1 MFKTTMKVIIIGSGI
16 AGLASAVRLQAAGFN
31 VTVLEANAYFGGK
44 LTEFSKD
51 GFRFDA
57 GPSLFTLPQLV
68 LDLYIIAKQN
78 ENHFEYIQL
87 EKACNYF
94 YEDGTRFT
102 AYHNQENMAN
112 ELHQKLGLTNTKPFF
127 NYLQKAAF
135 RYKTTVPIF
144 IENSLH
150 KIKNFMNWAS
160 FKGFFC
166 VPMLN
171 LFNNMNHENEQIFTD
186 KRLVQYFNRFAT
198 YNGSNPY
205 QSPAL
210 LNMIPHLESNIG
222 TFFPKNGMHQISQ
235 SIYQLAVDLG
245 VKFEFNKKVI
255 EIILNEKNKQVK
267 GIKTDSDFYEAAIVL
282 SNMDIFP
289 TYKKLLPKVKHP
301 EKILAQEKSS
311 SALIFYWGINKQFAE
326 LDLHN
331 ILFTNNYEEEFK
343 QIFKD
348 KTIYKDPTIYINITS
363 KYKPDDAPTGCEN
376 WFVMINTPNNQG
388 QNWDELIAEAR
399 KNIITKINRLLKTN
413 IEEFII
419 TENVLDPRSI
429 ETKTSSHLGALYGNA
444 SNNMFAAFLRHK
456 NFSSNIKGLYFCGGS
471 VHPGGG
477 IPLCLNSAKIAVE
490 LIKDD
495 YGM

>member
-1 MFKTTMKVIIIGSGI
+1 MKIVIVGSGI
-16 AGLASAVRLQAAGFN
+16 AGLASAVRLQAMGFK

-44 LTEFSKD
+44 LTEFTQQ

-68 LDLYIIAKQN
+68 LELYDIAKQN
-78 ENHFEYIQL
+78 KNSFEYLQL

-102 AYHNQENMAN
+102 AYHQPEKMAN
-112 ELHQKLGLTNTKPFF
+112 ELNQKLGITNPKPFF
-127 NYLQKAAF
+127 QYLKNAEF
-135 RYKTTVPIF
+135 RYKTTTPIF
-144 IENSLH
+144 IESSLH
-150 KIKNFMNWAS
+150 KVKNF
-160 FKGFFC
+160 
-166 VPMLN
+166 LN
-171 LFNNMNHENEQIFTD
+171 LATLKGILSIPKLDLFNSMNHENEQIFAD

-235 SIYQLAVDLG
+235 SIYQLALGLG
-245 VKFEFNKKVI
+245 VKFEFNKKAT
-255 EIILNEKNKQVK
+255 EIVLNQNNNQVQGVK
-267 GIKTDSDFYEAAIVL
+267 VGEEFYEADIVL
-282 SNMDIFP
+282 SNMDIYP
-289 TYKKLLPKVKHP
+289 TYKKLLPQVKHP
-301 EKILAQEKSS
+301 EKILVQEKSS

-331 ILFTNNYEEEFK
+331 ILFTENYQAEFDC
-343 QIFKD
+343 IFNK
-348 KTIYKDPTIYINITS
+348 KTIYSDPTIYINITS
-363 KYKPDDAPTGCEN
+363 KYKPDDAPASCEN
-376 WFVMINTPNNQG
+376 WFLMINTPNNQG

-399 KNIITKINRLLKTN
+399 KNIVSKLNRLLKTD
-413 IEEFII
+413 IEKYIV
-419 TENVLDPRSI
+419 TENILDPRSI
-429 ETKTSSHLGALYGNA
+429 ESKTSSHLGALYGNA
-444 SNNMFAAFLRHK
+444 SNNRYAAFLRHK
-456 NFSSNIKGLYFCGGS
+456 NFSSDVKGLYFCGGS

-477 IPLCLNSAKIAVE
+477 IPLCLNSAKIAAG

-495 YGM
+495 YGK

>member
-1 MFKTTMKVIIIGSGI
+1 MKVIIIGSGI

-150 KIKNFMNWAS
+150 KIKNFLNSATL
-160 FKGFFC
+160 KGILSISK
-166 VPMLN
+166 LN
-171 LFNNMNHENEQIFTD
+171 LFNTMNHENEQIFSD

-245 VKFEFNKKVI
+245 VKFEFNKKVT
-255 EIILNEKNKQVK
+255 EIILNKNNKQVK
-267 GIKTDSDFYEAAIVL
+267 GVKTDNEFYAADIVL
-282 SNMDIFP
+282 SNMDIYP
-289 TYKKLLPKVKHP
+289 TYKKLLPNVKHP
-301 EKILAQEKSS
+301 EKILTQEKSS

-331 ILFTNNYEEEFK
+331 IFFTSNYKEEFEH
-343 QIFKD
+343 IFEH
-348 KTIYKDPTIYINITS
+348 KTIYNDPTIYINITS
-363 KYKPDDAPTGCEN
+363 KYNPDDAPIGCEN
-376 WFVMINTPNNQG
+376 WFLMINTPNNQG
-388 QNWDELIAEAR
+388 QNWDELITEAR
-399 KNIITKINRLLKTN
+399 KNIVLKLNRLLKTD
-413 IEEFII
+413 IEKHIV
-419 TENVLDPRSI
+419 TENILDPRSI
-429 ETKTSSHLGALYGNA
+429 ESKTSSHLGALYGNA
-444 SNNMFAAFLRHK
+444 SNNRFAAFLRHK

-477 IPLCLNSAKIAVE
+477 IPLCLNSAKIVGD
-490 LIKDD
+490 LIQDD
-495 YGM
+495 YGK

>member
-1 MFKTTMKVIIIGSGI
+1 MKIVIVGSGI
-16 AGLASAVRLQAAGFN
+16 AGLASAVRLQAMGFK

-44 LTEFSKD
+44 LTEFTQQ

-68 LDLYIIAKQN
+68 LELYDIAKQN
-78 ENHFEYIQL
+78 KNSFEYLQL

-102 AYHNQENMAN
+102 AYHQPEKMVN
-112 ELHQKLGLTNTKPFF
+112 ELNQNLGITNPKPFF
-127 NYLQKAAF
+127 QYLKNAEF
-135 RYKTTVPIF
+135 RYKTTTPIF
-144 IENSLH
+144 IESSLH
-150 KIKNFMNWAS
+150 KVKNFLNLATL
-160 FKGFFC
+160 KGILSI
-166 VPMLN
+166 PKLN
-171 LFNNMNHENEQIFTD
+171 LFNSMNHENEQIFAD

-235 SIYQLAVDLG
+235 SIYQLALGLG
-245 VKFEFNKKVI
+245 VKFEFNKKAT
-255 EIILNEKNKQVK
+255 EIVLNQNNKQVK
-267 GIKTDSDFYEAAIVL
+267 GVKVGEEFYEADIVL
-282 SNMDIFP
+282 SNKDIYP
-289 TYKKLLPKVKHP
+289 TYKKLLPQVKHP
-301 EKILAQEKSS
+301 EKILVQEKSS

-331 ILFTNNYEEEFK
+331 ILFTENYQAEFDH
-343 QIFKD
+343 IFSK
-348 KTIYKDPTIYINITS
+348 KTIYADPTIYINITS
-363 KYKPDDAPTGCEN
+363 KYKPDDAPVGCEN
-376 WFVMINTPNNQG
+376 WFLMINTPNNQG

-399 KNIITKINRLLKTN
+399 KNIVSKLNRLLKTD
-413 IEEFII
+413 IEKHIV
-419 TENVLDPRSI
+419 TENILDPRSI
-429 ETKTSSHLGALYGNA
+429 ESKTSSHLGALYGNA
-444 SNNMFAAFLRHK
+444 SNNRYAAFLRHK
-456 NFSSNIKGLYFCGGS
+456 NFSSDIKGLYFCGGS

-477 IPLCLNSAKIAVE
+477 IPLCLYSAKIAAG

-495 YGM
+495 YGK

>member
-1 MFKTTMKVIIIGSGI
+1 MKIVIIGSGI
-16 AGLASAVRLQAAGFN
+16 AGLASAVRLQAMGFK

-44 LTEFSKD
+44 LTEFTQH

-68 LDLYIIAKQN
+68 LELYDIAKQN
-78 ENHFEYIQL
+78 KNNFEYLQV

-102 AYHNQENMAN
+102 AYHQPEKMAN
-112 ELHQKLGLTNTKPFF
+112 ELNQKLGLTNPKPFF
-127 NYLQKAAF
+127 QYLKNAKF
-135 RYKTTVPIF
+135 RYKTTTPIF
-144 IENSLH
+144 IESSLH
-150 KIKNFMNWAS
+150 KVKNFLNFATL
-160 FKGFFC
+160 KGILSI
-166 VPMLN
+166 PKLN
-171 LFNNMNHENEQIFTD
+171 LFNSMNHENEQIFSD

-235 SIYQLAVDLG
+235 SIYQLALDLG
-245 VKFEFNKKVI
+245 VNFEFDKKVS
-255 EIILNEKNKQVK
+255 EIVLNENKRQVK
-267 GIKTDSDFYEAAIVL
+267 GVKVGEEFYEADIVL
-282 SNMDIFP
+282 SNMDIYA
-289 TYKKLLPKVKHP
+289 TYKRLLPKVKHP
-301 EKILAQEKSS
+301 EKILVQEKSS

-331 ILFTNNYEEEFK
+331 ILFTENYQEEFDC
-343 QIFKD
+343 IFSK
-348 KTIYKDPTIYINITS
+348 KTIYADPTIYINITS
-363 KYKPDDAPTGCEN
+363 KYKPDDAPAGCEN
-376 WFVMINTPNNQG
+376 WFLMINTPNNQG

-399 KNIITKINRLLKTN
+399 KNIVSKLNRLLKTD
-413 IEEFII
+413 IEKYIV
-419 TENVLDPRSI
+419 TENILDPRSI
-429 ETKTSSHLGALYGNA
+429 ESKTSSHLGALYGNA
-444 SNNMFAAFLRHK
+444 SNNRYAAFLRHK
-456 NFSSNIKGLYFCGGS
+456 NFSSDIKGLYFCGGS

-477 IPLCLNSAKIAVE
+477 IPLCLNSAKIAAG

-495 YGM
+495 YGK